1 MQTIVSLTSDH
12 CIGVKMGT
20 EMRALRKEV
29 AVQSELRE
37 KSPRRVSETLNH
49 SEADIP

>member
-20 EMRALRKEV
+20 EMLALRKGV